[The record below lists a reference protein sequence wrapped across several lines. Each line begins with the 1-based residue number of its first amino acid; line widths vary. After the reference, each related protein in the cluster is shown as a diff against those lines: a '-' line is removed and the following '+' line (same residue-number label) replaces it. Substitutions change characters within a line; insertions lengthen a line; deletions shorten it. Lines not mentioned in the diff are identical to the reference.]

1 MKQAQSE
8 FRELNK
14 ALKDITFNNERYEFI
29 YMPSGHYRNYYDM
42 IMDDFNVIQG
52 ESIFSGIFHETHKE
66 VIDELFERLA
76 LNNES
81 SSKTLAEFTDYRT
94 YMDYDIKIIH
104 SDGTFSYYSKVCE
117 EKSGGETQTPF
128 YVTVAASFVQLY
140 TNNIGGEATG
150 LVMFDEAFNNMDDE
164 RISGVLEFM
173 NSLPLQLIIAAPPDK
188 IQYIGPSMEET
199 LLIMT
204 DEKVDE
210 IYRHLGRVPE
220 KQMQQAQLAVLR
232 ELKTECSTPVARNF
246 ICWLMKRLEQG
257 KTVKEYLN
265 LDDTEG
271 SRRLIRA
278 IHKIETNQKEIYIRE
293 FSVQCFGDSKELEK
307 KSGLIGKIFRR
318 FSDDMEDMDND
329 VILAEYG
336 IYRTPNYV
344 YVKGSGR
351 LRIGTPEAYDID
363 LRSLRQ
369 GIGLSGEDLD
379 GLEWKVDVSVKRI
392 ITIENLTTFFRWE
405 EPDSVLIYLGGYH
418 NAVRRKFL
426 QKLYQVFP
434 EAEYFHFG
442 DIDVGGFE
450 IYEDLCRRT
459 GIPFTTYKMGI
470 SELEQYEQY
479 TRELT
484 ENDRKRMD
492 SLLNN
497 EAYENVWPIL
507 RYMKEHGK
515 KLEQE
520 SIL

>member
-1 MKQAQSE
+1 M
-8 FRELNK
+8 
-14 ALKDITFNNERYEFI
+14 RYEERILQTLLDSYERSRLSRGENEVAVHIAFPITPKTMPI
-29 YMPSGHYRNYYDM
+29 Y
-42 IMDDFNVIQG
+42 
-52 ESIFSGIFHETHKE
+52 
-66 VIDELFERLA
+66 
-76 LNNES
+76 
-81 SSKTLAEFTDYRT
+81 
-94 YMDYDIKIIH
+94 
-104 SDGTFSYYSKVCE
+104 
-117 EKSGGETQTPF
+117 
-128 YVTVAASFVQLY
+128 
-140 TNNIGGEATG
+140 
-150 LVMFDEAFNNMDDE
+150 FDE
-164 RISGVLEFM
+164 
-173 NSLPLQLIIAAPPDK
+173 NSLAYEEIHGTAGHLEEMGYTCSVWKGGKKNHILQK
-188 IQYIGPSMEET
+188 IV
-199 LLIMT
+199 LC

-220 KQMQQAQLAVLR
+220 KQMQQAQLAVLQ
-232 ELKTECSTPVARNF
+232 ELETECSTPVARNF

-278 IHKIETNQKEIYIRE
+278 IHRIETNQKEIYIRE

-307 KSGLIGKIFRR
+307 KSDLIGKIFRR
-318 FSDDMEDMDND
+318 FSDDMEDMDKD

-492 SLLNN
+492 SLLNS

>member
-1 MKQAQSE
+1 M
-8 FRELNK
+8 
-14 ALKDITFNNERYEFI
+14 RYEERILQTLLDSYERSRLSRGENEVAVHIAFPITPKTMPI
-29 YMPSGHYRNYYDM
+29 Y
-42 IMDDFNVIQG
+42 
-52 ESIFSGIFHETHKE
+52 
-66 VIDELFERLA
+66 
-76 LNNES
+76 
-81 SSKTLAEFTDYRT
+81 
-94 YMDYDIKIIH
+94 
-104 SDGTFSYYSKVCE
+104 
-117 EKSGGETQTPF
+117 
-128 YVTVAASFVQLY
+128 
-140 TNNIGGEATG
+140 
-150 LVMFDEAFNNMDDE
+150 FDE
-164 RISGVLEFM
+164 
-173 NSLPLQLIIAAPPDK
+173 NSLAYEEIHGTAGHLEEMGYTCSVWKGGKKNHILQK
-188 IQYIGPSMEET
+188 IV
-199 LLIMT
+199 LC

-220 KQMQQAQLAVLR
+220 KQMQQAQLAVLQ

-278 IHKIETNQKEIYIRE
+278 IHRIETNQKEIYIRE

-459 GIPFTTYKMGI
+459 GIPFDTYKMGI

-492 SLLNN
+492 SLLNK

-507 RYMKEHGK
+507 RYMKEHRK

>member
-1 MKQAQSE
+1 M
-8 FRELNK
+8 
-14 ALKDITFNNERYEFI
+14 RYEERI
-29 YMPSGHYRNYYDM
+29 LQTLLDSYERSRLSR
-42 IMDDFNVIQG
+42 G
-52 ESIFSGIFHETHKE
+52 ENE
-66 VIDELFERLA
+66 VAVHIAFPIT
-76 LNNES
+76 
-81 SSKTLAEFTDYRT
+81 SKTMPIY
-94 YMDYDIKIIH
+94 
-104 SDGTFSYYSKVCE
+104 
-117 EKSGGETQTPF
+117 
-128 YVTVAASFVQLY
+128 
-140 TNNIGGEATG
+140 
-150 LVMFDEAFNNMDDE
+150 FDE
-164 RISGVLEFM
+164 
-173 NSLPLQLIIAAPPDK
+173 NSLAYEEIHGTAGHLEEMGYTCSVWKGGKKNHILQK
-188 IQYIGPSMEET
+188 IV
-199 LLIMT
+199 LC

-220 KQMQQAQLAVLR
+220 KQMQQAQLAVLQ

-278 IHKIETNQKEIYIRE
+278 IHRIETNQKEIYIRE

-344 YVKGSGR
+344 YVKGGGR

>member
-1 MKQAQSE
+1 M
-8 FRELNK
+8 
-14 ALKDITFNNERYEFI
+14 RYEERILQTLLDSYERSRLSRGENEVAVHIAFPITPKTMPI
-29 YMPSGHYRNYYDM
+29 Y
-42 IMDDFNVIQG
+42 
-52 ESIFSGIFHETHKE
+52 
-66 VIDELFERLA
+66 
-76 LNNES
+76 
-81 SSKTLAEFTDYRT
+81 
-94 YMDYDIKIIH
+94 
-104 SDGTFSYYSKVCE
+104 
-117 EKSGGETQTPF
+117 
-128 YVTVAASFVQLY
+128 
-140 TNNIGGEATG
+140 
-150 LVMFDEAFNNMDDE
+150 FDE
-164 RISGVLEFM
+164 
-173 NSLPLQLIIAAPPDK
+173 NSLAYEEIHGTAGHLEEMGYTCSVWKGGKKNHILQK
-188 IQYIGPSMEET
+188 IV
-199 LLIMT
+199 LC

-220 KQMQQAQLAVLR
+220 KQMQQAQLAVLQ

-278 IHKIETNQKEIYIRE
+278 IHRIETNQKEIYIRE
-293 FSVQCFGDSKELEK
+293 FSVQCFGTVRNWKRNP
-307 KSGLIGKIFRR
+307 GLIGKIFRR

>member
-1 MKQAQSE
+1 M
-8 FRELNK
+8 
-14 ALKDITFNNERYEFI
+14 RYEERILQTLLDSYERSRLSRGENEVAVHIAFPITPKTMPI
-29 YMPSGHYRNYYDM
+29 Y
-42 IMDDFNVIQG
+42 
-52 ESIFSGIFHETHKE
+52 
-66 VIDELFERLA
+66 
-76 LNNES
+76 
-81 SSKTLAEFTDYRT
+81 
-94 YMDYDIKIIH
+94 
-104 SDGTFSYYSKVCE
+104 
-117 EKSGGETQTPF
+117 
-128 YVTVAASFVQLY
+128 
-140 TNNIGGEATG
+140 
-150 LVMFDEAFNNMDDE
+150 FDE
-164 RISGVLEFM
+164 
-173 NSLPLQLIIAAPPDK
+173 NSLAYEEIHGTAGHLEEMGYTCSVWKGGKKNHILQK
-188 IQYIGPSMEET
+188 IV
-199 LLIMT
+199 LC

-220 KQMQQAQLAVLR
+220 KQMQQAQLAVLQ

-278 IHKIETNQKEIYIRE
+278 IHRIETNQKEIYIRE

-418 NAVRRKFL
+418 NAGRRKFL

-459 GIPFTTYKMGI
+459 GIPFDTYKMGI

-492 SLLNN
+492 SLLND

>member
-1 MKQAQSE
+1 MP
-8 FRELNK
+8 
-14 ALKDITFNNERYEFI
+14 I
-29 YMPSGHYRNYYDM
+29 Y
-42 IMDDFNVIQG
+42 
-52 ESIFSGIFHETHKE
+52 
-66 VIDELFERLA
+66 
-76 LNNES
+76 
-81 SSKTLAEFTDYRT
+81 
-94 YMDYDIKIIH
+94 
-104 SDGTFSYYSKVCE
+104 
-117 EKSGGETQTPF
+117 
-128 YVTVAASFVQLY
+128 
-140 TNNIGGEATG
+140 
-150 LVMFDEAFNNMDDE
+150 FDE
-164 RISGVLEFM
+164 
-173 NSLPLQLIIAAPPDK
+173 NSLAYEEIHGTAGHLEEMGYTCSVWKGGKKNHILQK
-188 IQYIGPSMEET
+188 IV
-199 LLIMT
+199 LC

-220 KQMQQAQLAVLR
+220 KQMQQAQLAVL
-232 ELKTECSTPVARNF
+232 
-246 ICWLMKRLEQG
+246 Q
-257 KTVKEYLN
+257 
-265 LDDTEG
+265 
-271 SRRLIRA
+271 
-278 IHKIETNQKEIYIRE
+278 
-293 FSVQCFGDSKELEK
+293 ELEK

-363 LRSLRQ
+363 LKSLRQ

-459 GIPFTTYKMGI
+459 GIPFTTYKIGI

>member
-1 MKQAQSE
+1 M
-8 FRELNK
+8 
-14 ALKDITFNNERYEFI
+14 RYEERILQTLLDSYERSRLSRGENEVAVHIAFPITPKTMPI
-29 YMPSGHYRNYYDM
+29 Y
-42 IMDDFNVIQG
+42 
-52 ESIFSGIFHETHKE
+52 
-66 VIDELFERLA
+66 
-76 LNNES
+76 
-81 SSKTLAEFTDYRT
+81 
-94 YMDYDIKIIH
+94 
-104 SDGTFSYYSKVCE
+104 
-117 EKSGGETQTPF
+117 
-128 YVTVAASFVQLY
+128 
-140 TNNIGGEATG
+140 
-150 LVMFDEAFNNMDDE
+150 FDE
-164 RISGVLEFM
+164 
-173 NSLPLQLIIAAPPDK
+173 NSLAYEEIHGAAGHLEEMGYTCSVWKGGKKNHILQK
-188 IQYIGPSMEET
+188 IV
-199 LLIMT
+199 LC

-220 KQMQQAQLAVLR
+220 KQMQQAQLAVLQ

-278 IHKIETNQKEIYIRE
+278 IHRIETNQKEIYIRE

-329 VILAEYG
+329 VILEEYG

>member
-1 MKQAQSE
+1 M
-8 FRELNK
+8 
-14 ALKDITFNNERYEFI
+14 RYEERILQTLLDSYERSRLSRGENEVAVHIAFPITPKTMPI
-29 YMPSGHYRNYYDM
+29 Y
-42 IMDDFNVIQG
+42 
-52 ESIFSGIFHETHKE
+52 
-66 VIDELFERLA
+66 
-76 LNNES
+76 
-81 SSKTLAEFTDYRT
+81 
-94 YMDYDIKIIH
+94 
-104 SDGTFSYYSKVCE
+104 
-117 EKSGGETQTPF
+117 
-128 YVTVAASFVQLY
+128 
-140 TNNIGGEATG
+140 
-150 LVMFDEAFNNMDDE
+150 FDE
-164 RISGVLEFM
+164 
-173 NSLPLQLIIAAPPDK
+173 NSLAYEEIHGTAGHLEEMGYTCSVWKGGKKNHILQK
-188 IQYIGPSMEET
+188 IV
-199 LLIMT
+199 LC

-220 KQMQQAQLAVLR
+220 KQMQQAQLAVLQ

-351 LRIGTPEAYDID
+351 LRIGTPEACDID
-363 LRSLRQ
+363 LRSLCQ

-379 GLEWKVDVSVKRI
+379 GLEWKRDVSVKRI

>member
-1 MKQAQSE
+1 M
-8 FRELNK
+8 
-14 ALKDITFNNERYEFI
+14 RYEERILQTLLDSYERSRLSRGENEVAVHIAFPITPKTMPI
-29 YMPSGHYRNYYDM
+29 Y
-42 IMDDFNVIQG
+42 
-52 ESIFSGIFHETHKE
+52 
-66 VIDELFERLA
+66 
-76 LNNES
+76 
-81 SSKTLAEFTDYRT
+81 
-94 YMDYDIKIIH
+94 
-104 SDGTFSYYSKVCE
+104 
-117 EKSGGETQTPF
+117 
-128 YVTVAASFVQLY
+128 
-140 TNNIGGEATG
+140 
-150 LVMFDEAFNNMDDE
+150 FDE
-164 RISGVLEFM
+164 
-173 NSLPLQLIIAAPPDK
+173 NSLAYEEIHGTAGHLEEMGYTCSVWKGGKKNHILQK
-188 IQYIGPSMEET
+188 IV
-199 LLIMT
+199 LC

-220 KQMQQAQLAVLR
+220 KQMQQAQLAVLQ

-271 SRRLIRA
+271 SRQLIRA
-278 IHKIETNQKEIYIRE
+278 IHRIETNQKEIYIRE

-434 EAEYFHFG
+434 EAEYVHFG

-492 SLLNN
+492 SSLNN

>member
-1 MKQAQSE
+1 MP
-8 FRELNK
+8 
-14 ALKDITFNNERYEFI
+14 I
-29 YMPSGHYRNYYDM
+29 Y
-42 IMDDFNVIQG
+42 
-52 ESIFSGIFHETHKE
+52 
-66 VIDELFERLA
+66 
-76 LNNES
+76 
-81 SSKTLAEFTDYRT
+81 
-94 YMDYDIKIIH
+94 
-104 SDGTFSYYSKVCE
+104 
-117 EKSGGETQTPF
+117 
-128 YVTVAASFVQLY
+128 
-140 TNNIGGEATG
+140 
-150 LVMFDEAFNNMDDE
+150 FDE
-164 RISGVLEFM
+164 
-173 NSLPLQLIIAAPPDK
+173 NSLAYEEIHGTAGHLEEMGYTCSVWKGGKKNHILQK
-188 IQYIGPSMEET
+188 IV
-199 LLIMT
+199 LC

-220 KQMQQAQLAVLR
+220 KQMQQAQLAVLQ

-492 SLLNN
+492 SLLNS

>member
-1 MKQAQSE
+1 M
-8 FRELNK
+8 
-14 ALKDITFNNERYEFI
+14 RYEERILQTLLDSYERSRLSRGENEVAVHIAFPITPKTMPI
-29 YMPSGHYRNYYDM
+29 Y
-42 IMDDFNVIQG
+42 
-52 ESIFSGIFHETHKE
+52 
-66 VIDELFERLA
+66 
-76 LNNES
+76 
-81 SSKTLAEFTDYRT
+81 
-94 YMDYDIKIIH
+94 
-104 SDGTFSYYSKVCE
+104 
-117 EKSGGETQTPF
+117 
-128 YVTVAASFVQLY
+128 
-140 TNNIGGEATG
+140 
-150 LVMFDEAFNNMDDE
+150 FDE
-164 RISGVLEFM
+164 
-173 NSLPLQLIIAAPPDK
+173 NSLAYEEIHGTAGHLEEMGYTCSVWKGGKKNHILQK
-188 IQYIGPSMEET
+188 IV
-199 LLIMT
+199 LC

-220 KQMQQAQLAVLR
+220 KQMQQAQLAVLQ

-278 IHKIETNQKEIYIRE
+278 IHRIETNQKEIYIRE

-459 GIPFTTYKMGI
+459 GIPFDTYKMGI

-507 RYMKEHGK
+507 RYMKEHRK

>member
-1 MKQAQSE
+1 M
-8 FRELNK
+8 
-14 ALKDITFNNERYEFI
+14 RYEERILQTLLDSYERSRLSRGENEVAVHIAFPITPKTMPI
-29 YMPSGHYRNYYDM
+29 Y
-42 IMDDFNVIQG
+42 
-52 ESIFSGIFHETHKE
+52 
-66 VIDELFERLA
+66 
-76 LNNES
+76 
-81 SSKTLAEFTDYRT
+81 
-94 YMDYDIKIIH
+94 
-104 SDGTFSYYSKVCE
+104 
-117 EKSGGETQTPF
+117 
-128 YVTVAASFVQLY
+128 
-140 TNNIGGEATG
+140 
-150 LVMFDEAFNNMDDE
+150 FDE
-164 RISGVLEFM
+164 
-173 NSLPLQLIIAAPPDK
+173 NSLAYEEIHGTAGHLEEMGYTCSVWKGGKKNHILQK
-188 IQYIGPSMEET
+188 IV
-199 LLIMT
+199 LC

-210 IYRHLGRVPE
+210 IYRHQGRVPE
-220 KQMQQAQLAVLR
+220 KQMQQAQLAVLQ

>member
-1 MKQAQSE
+1 M
-8 FRELNK
+8 
-14 ALKDITFNNERYEFI
+14 RYEERILQTLLDSYERSRLSRGENEIAVHIAFPITPKTMPI
-29 YMPSGHYRNYYDM
+29 Y
-42 IMDDFNVIQG
+42 
-52 ESIFSGIFHETHKE
+52 
-66 VIDELFERLA
+66 
-76 LNNES
+76 
-81 SSKTLAEFTDYRT
+81 
-94 YMDYDIKIIH
+94 
-104 SDGTFSYYSKVCE
+104 
-117 EKSGGETQTPF
+117 
-128 YVTVAASFVQLY
+128 
-140 TNNIGGEATG
+140 
-150 LVMFDEAFNNMDDE
+150 FDE
-164 RISGVLEFM
+164 
-173 NSLPLQLIIAAPPDK
+173 NSLAYEEIHGTAGHLEEMGYTCSVWKGGKKNHILQK
-188 IQYIGPSMEET
+188 IV
-199 LLIMT
+199 LC

-220 KQMQQAQLAVLR
+220 KRMQQAQLAVLQ

-278 IHKIETNQKEIYIRE
+278 IHRIETNQKEIYIRE

>member
-1 MKQAQSE
+1 M
-8 FRELNK
+8 
-14 ALKDITFNNERYEFI
+14 RYEERILQTLLDSYERSRLSRGENEVAVHIAFPITPKTMPI
-29 YMPSGHYRNYYDM
+29 Y
-42 IMDDFNVIQG
+42 
-52 ESIFSGIFHETHKE
+52 
-66 VIDELFERLA
+66 
-76 LNNES
+76 
-81 SSKTLAEFTDYRT
+81 
-94 YMDYDIKIIH
+94 
-104 SDGTFSYYSKVCE
+104 
-117 EKSGGETQTPF
+117 
-128 YVTVAASFVQLY
+128 
-140 TNNIGGEATG
+140 
-150 LVMFDEAFNNMDDE
+150 FDE
-164 RISGVLEFM
+164 
-173 NSLPLQLIIAAPPDK
+173 NSLAYEEIHGTAGHLEEMGYTCSVWKGGKKNHILQK
-188 IQYIGPSMEET
+188 IV
-199 LLIMT
+199 LC

-220 KQMQQAQLAVLR
+220 KQMQQAQLAVLQ

-507 RYMKEHGK
+507 MYMKEHGK

>member
-1 MKQAQSE
+1 M
-8 FRELNK
+8 
-14 ALKDITFNNERYEFI
+14 RYEERILQTLLDSYERSRLSRGENEVAVHIAFPITPKTMPI
-29 YMPSGHYRNYYDM
+29 Y
-42 IMDDFNVIQG
+42 
-52 ESIFSGIFHETHKE
+52 
-66 VIDELFERLA
+66 
-76 LNNES
+76 
-81 SSKTLAEFTDYRT
+81 
-94 YMDYDIKIIH
+94 
-104 SDGTFSYYSKVCE
+104 
-117 EKSGGETQTPF
+117 
-128 YVTVAASFVQLY
+128 
-140 TNNIGGEATG
+140 
-150 LVMFDEAFNNMDDE
+150 FDE
-164 RISGVLEFM
+164 
-173 NSLPLQLIIAAPPDK
+173 NSLAYEEIHGTAGHLEEMGYTCSVWKGGKKNHILQK
-188 IQYIGPSMEET
+188 IV
-199 LLIMT
+199 LC

-336 IYRTPNYV
+336 SDRTPNYV

>member
-1 MKQAQSE
+1 M
-8 FRELNK
+8 
-14 ALKDITFNNERYEFI
+14 RYEERILQTLLDSYERSRLSRGENEVAVHIAFPITPKTMPI
-29 YMPSGHYRNYYDM
+29 Y
-42 IMDDFNVIQG
+42 
-52 ESIFSGIFHETHKE
+52 
-66 VIDELFERLA
+66 
-76 LNNES
+76 
-81 SSKTLAEFTDYRT
+81 
-94 YMDYDIKIIH
+94 
-104 SDGTFSYYSKVCE
+104 
-117 EKSGGETQTPF
+117 
-128 YVTVAASFVQLY
+128 
-140 TNNIGGEATG
+140 
-150 LVMFDEAFNNMDDE
+150 FDE
-164 RISGVLEFM
+164 
-173 NSLPLQLIIAAPPDK
+173 NSLAYEEIHGTAGHLEEMGYTCSVWKGGKKNHILQK
-188 IQYIGPSMEET
+188 IV
-199 LLIMT
+199 LC

-220 KQMQQAQLAVLR
+220 KQMQQAQLAVLQ

-459 GIPFTTYKMGI
+459 GIPFDTYKMGI

-492 SLLNN
+492 SLLND

>member
-1 MKQAQSE
+1 M
-8 FRELNK
+8 
-14 ALKDITFNNERYEFI
+14 
-29 YMPSGHYRNYYDM
+29 
-42 IMDDFNVIQG
+42 V
-52 ESIFSGIFHETHKE
+52 
-66 VIDELFERLA
+66 
-76 LNNES
+76 
-81 SSKTLAEFTDYRT
+81 
-94 YMDYDIKIIH
+94 
-104 SDGTFSYYSKVCE
+104 
-117 EKSGGETQTPF
+117 
-128 YVTVAASFVQLY
+128 
-140 TNNIGGEATG
+140 
-150 LVMFDEAFNNMDDE
+150 
-164 RISGVLEFM
+164 
-173 NSLPLQLIIAAPPDK
+173 
-188 IQYIGPSMEET
+188 
-199 LLIMT
+199 
-204 DEKVDE
+204 
-210 IYRHLGRVPE
+210 
-220 KQMQQAQLAVLR
+220 
-232 ELKTECSTPVARNF
+232 
-246 ICWLMKRLEQG
+246 
-257 KTVKEYLN
+257 
-265 LDDTEG
+265 
-271 SRRLIRA
+271 
-278 IHKIETNQKEIYIRE
+278 
-293 FSVQCFGDSKELEK
+293 FGDSKELEK
-307 KSGLIGKIFRR
+307 KIGLIGKILRR
-318 FSDDMEDMDND
+318 FSDGFEEMDTD
-329 VILAEYG
+329 VILSEYG

-344 YVKGSGR
+344 YVKGSGM
-351 LRIGTPEAYDID
+351 LSIGVPDSCKVD
-363 LRSLRQ
+363 LRNLRQ
-369 GIGLSGEDLD
+369 GIGLSGEDLAS
-379 GLEWKVDVSVKRI
+379 LEWSENIQVKKV

>member
-1 MKQAQSE
+1 MP
-8 FRELNK
+8 
-14 ALKDITFNNERYEFI
+14 I
-29 YMPSGHYRNYYDM
+29 Y
-42 IMDDFNVIQG
+42 
-52 ESIFSGIFHETHKE
+52 
-66 VIDELFERLA
+66 
-76 LNNES
+76 
-81 SSKTLAEFTDYRT
+81 
-94 YMDYDIKIIH
+94 
-104 SDGTFSYYSKVCE
+104 
-117 EKSGGETQTPF
+117 
-128 YVTVAASFVQLY
+128 
-140 TNNIGGEATG
+140 
-150 LVMFDEAFNNMDDE
+150 FDE
-164 RISGVLEFM
+164 
-173 NSLPLQLIIAAPPDK
+173 NSLAYEEIHGTAGHLEEMGYTCSVWKGGKKNHILQK
-188 IQYIGPSMEET
+188 IV
-199 LLIMT
+199 LC

-220 KQMQQAQLAVLR
+220 KQMQQAQLAVLQ

-278 IHKIETNQKEIYIRE
+278 IHRIETNQKEIYIRE

-318 FSDDMEDMDND
+318 FSDDM
-329 VILAEYG
+329 
-336 IYRTPNYV
+336 
-344 YVKGSGR
+344 
-351 LRIGTPEAYDID
+351 
-363 LRSLRQ
+363 
-369 GIGLSGEDLD
+369 EDLD

>member
-1 MKQAQSE
+1 M
-8 FRELNK
+8 
-14 ALKDITFNNERYEFI
+14 RYEERILQTLLDSYERSRLSRGENEVAVHIAFPITPKTMPI
-29 YMPSGHYRNYYDM
+29 Y
-42 IMDDFNVIQG
+42 
-52 ESIFSGIFHETHKE
+52 
-66 VIDELFERLA
+66 
-76 LNNES
+76 
-81 SSKTLAEFTDYRT
+81 
-94 YMDYDIKIIH
+94 
-104 SDGTFSYYSKVCE
+104 
-117 EKSGGETQTPF
+117 
-128 YVTVAASFVQLY
+128 
-140 TNNIGGEATG
+140 
-150 LVMFDEAFNNMDDE
+150 FDE
-164 RISGVLEFM
+164 
-173 NSLPLQLIIAAPPDK
+173 NSLAYEEIHGTAGHLEEMGYTCSVWKGGKKNHILQK
-188 IQYIGPSMEET
+188 IV
-199 LLIMT
+199 LC

-220 KQMQQAQLAVLR
+220 KQMQQAQLAVLQ

-278 IHKIETNQKEIYIRE
+278 IHRIETNQKEIYIRE

-336 IYRTPNYV
+336 IYRTSNYV

>member
-1 MKQAQSE
+1 M
-8 FRELNK
+8 
-14 ALKDITFNNERYEFI
+14 RYEERILQTLLDSYERSRLSRGENEVAVHIAFPITPKTMPI
-29 YMPSGHYRNYYDM
+29 Y
-42 IMDDFNVIQG
+42 
-52 ESIFSGIFHETHKE
+52 
-66 VIDELFERLA
+66 
-76 LNNES
+76 
-81 SSKTLAEFTDYRT
+81 
-94 YMDYDIKIIH
+94 
-104 SDGTFSYYSKVCE
+104 
-117 EKSGGETQTPF
+117 
-128 YVTVAASFVQLY
+128 
-140 TNNIGGEATG
+140 
-150 LVMFDEAFNNMDDE
+150 FDE
-164 RISGVLEFM
+164 
-173 NSLPLQLIIAAPPDK
+173 NSLAYEEIHGTAGHLEEMGYTCSVWKGGKKNHILQK
-188 IQYIGPSMEET
+188 IV
-199 LLIMT
+199 LC

-220 KQMQQAQLAVLR
+220 KQMQQAQLAVLQ

-278 IHKIETNQKEIYIRE
+278 IHRIETNQKEIYIRE

-307 KSGLIGKIFRR
+307 KSSLIGKIFRR

-329 VILAEYG
+329 VILEEYG

>member
-1 MKQAQSE
+1 M
-8 FRELNK
+8 
-14 ALKDITFNNERYEFI
+14 RYEERILQTLLDSYERSRLSRGENEVAVHIAFPITPKTMPI
-29 YMPSGHYRNYYDM
+29 Y
-42 IMDDFNVIQG
+42 
-52 ESIFSGIFHETHKE
+52 
-66 VIDELFERLA
+66 
-76 LNNES
+76 
-81 SSKTLAEFTDYRT
+81 
-94 YMDYDIKIIH
+94 
-104 SDGTFSYYSKVCE
+104 
-117 EKSGGETQTPF
+117 
-128 YVTVAASFVQLY
+128 
-140 TNNIGGEATG
+140 
-150 LVMFDEAFNNMDDE
+150 FDE
-164 RISGVLEFM
+164 
-173 NSLPLQLIIAAPPDK
+173 NSLAYEEIHGTAGHLEEMGYTCSVWKGGKKNHILQK
-188 IQYIGPSMEET
+188 IV
-199 LLIMT
+199 LC

-220 KQMQQAQLAVLR
+220 KQMQQAQLAVLQ

-278 IHKIETNQKEIYIRE
+278 IHRIETNQKEIYIRE

-497 EAYENVWPIL
+497 EAYENVWP
-507 RYMKEHGK
+507 EHSGK
-515 KLEQE
+515 KIPY
-520 SIL
+520 SRTDR

>member
-1 MKQAQSE
+1 M
-8 FRELNK
+8 
-14 ALKDITFNNERYEFI
+14 RYEERILQTLLDSYERSRLSRGENEVAVHIAFPITPKTMPI
-29 YMPSGHYRNYYDM
+29 Y
-42 IMDDFNVIQG
+42 
-52 ESIFSGIFHETHKE
+52 
-66 VIDELFERLA
+66 
-76 LNNES
+76 
-81 SSKTLAEFTDYRT
+81 
-94 YMDYDIKIIH
+94 
-104 SDGTFSYYSKVCE
+104 
-117 EKSGGETQTPF
+117 
-128 YVTVAASFVQLY
+128 
-140 TNNIGGEATG
+140 
-150 LVMFDEAFNNMDDE
+150 FDE
-164 RISGVLEFM
+164 
-173 NSLPLQLIIAAPPDK
+173 NSLAYEEIHGTAGHLEEMGYTCSVWKGGKKNHILQK
-188 IQYIGPSMEET
+188 IV
-199 LLIMT
+199 LC

-210 IYRHLGRVPE
+210 IYRHLGRVAE
-220 KQMQQAQLAVLR
+220 IQMQQAQLAVLQ

-450 IYEDLCRRT
+450 IYEDLCRRK

>member
-1 MKQAQSE
+1 M
-8 FRELNK
+8 
-14 ALKDITFNNERYEFI
+14 RYEERILQTLLDSYERSRLSRGENEVAVHIAFPITPKTMPI
-29 YMPSGHYRNYYDM
+29 Y
-42 IMDDFNVIQG
+42 
-52 ESIFSGIFHETHKE
+52 
-66 VIDELFERLA
+66 
-76 LNNES
+76 
-81 SSKTLAEFTDYRT
+81 
-94 YMDYDIKIIH
+94 
-104 SDGTFSYYSKVCE
+104 
-117 EKSGGETQTPF
+117 
-128 YVTVAASFVQLY
+128 
-140 TNNIGGEATG
+140 
-150 LVMFDEAFNNMDDE
+150 FDE
-164 RISGVLEFM
+164 
-173 NSLPLQLIIAAPPDK
+173 NSLAYEEIHGTAGHLEEMGYTCSVWKGGKKNHILQK
-188 IQYIGPSMEET
+188 IV
-199 LLIMT
+199 LC

-220 KQMQQAQLAVLR
+220 KQMQQAQLAVLQ

-484 ENDRKRMD
+484 ENDRKRRD

>member
-1 MKQAQSE
+1 M
-8 FRELNK
+8 
-14 ALKDITFNNERYEFI
+14 RYEERILQTLLDSYEGSRLSRGENEVAVHIAFPITPKTMPI
-29 YMPSGHYRNYYDM
+29 Y
-42 IMDDFNVIQG
+42 
-52 ESIFSGIFHETHKE
+52 
-66 VIDELFERLA
+66 
-76 LNNES
+76 
-81 SSKTLAEFTDYRT
+81 
-94 YMDYDIKIIH
+94 
-104 SDGTFSYYSKVCE
+104 
-117 EKSGGETQTPF
+117 
-128 YVTVAASFVQLY
+128 
-140 TNNIGGEATG
+140 
-150 LVMFDEAFNNMDDE
+150 FDE
-164 RISGVLEFM
+164 
-173 NSLPLQLIIAAPPDK
+173 NSLAYEEIHGTAGHLEEMGYTCSVWKGGKKNHILQK
-188 IQYIGPSMEET
+188 IV
-199 LLIMT
+199 LC

-220 KQMQQAQLAVLR
+220 KQMQQAQLAVLQ

-278 IHKIETNQKEIYIRE
+278 IHRIETNQKEIYIRE

-329 VILAEYG
+329 VVLAEYG

-426 QKLYQVFP
+426 QKLYQAFP

-459 GIPFTTYKMGI
+459 GIPFDTYKMGI

>member
-1 MKQAQSE
+1 M
-8 FRELNK
+8 
-14 ALKDITFNNERYEFI
+14 RYEERILQTLLDSYERSRLSRGENEVAVHIAFPITPKTMPI
-29 YMPSGHYRNYYDM
+29 Y
-42 IMDDFNVIQG
+42 
-52 ESIFSGIFHETHKE
+52 
-66 VIDELFERLA
+66 
-76 LNNES
+76 
-81 SSKTLAEFTDYRT
+81 
-94 YMDYDIKIIH
+94 
-104 SDGTFSYYSKVCE
+104 
-117 EKSGGETQTPF
+117 
-128 YVTVAASFVQLY
+128 
-140 TNNIGGEATG
+140 
-150 LVMFDEAFNNMDDE
+150 FDE
-164 RISGVLEFM
+164 
-173 NSLPLQLIIAAPPDK
+173 NSLAYEEIHGTAGHLEEMGYTCSVWKGGKKNHILQK
-188 IQYIGPSMEET
+188 IV
-199 LLIMT
+199 LC

-220 KQMQQAQLAVLR
+220 KQMQQAQLAVLQ

-271 SRRLIRA
+271 SRWLIRA
-278 IHKIETNQKEIYIRE
+278 IHRIETNQKEIYIRE

>member
-1 MKQAQSE
+1 M
-8 FRELNK
+8 
-14 ALKDITFNNERYEFI
+14 RYEERILQTLLDSYERSRLSRGENEVAVHIAFPITPKTMPI
-29 YMPSGHYRNYYDM
+29 Y
-42 IMDDFNVIQG
+42 
-52 ESIFSGIFHETHKE
+52 
-66 VIDELFERLA
+66 
-76 LNNES
+76 
-81 SSKTLAEFTDYRT
+81 
-94 YMDYDIKIIH
+94 
-104 SDGTFSYYSKVCE
+104 
-117 EKSGGETQTPF
+117 
-128 YVTVAASFVQLY
+128 
-140 TNNIGGEATG
+140 
-150 LVMFDEAFNNMDDE
+150 FDE
-164 RISGVLEFM
+164 
-173 NSLPLQLIIAAPPDK
+173 NSLAYEEIHGTAGHLEEMGYTCSVWKGGKKNHILQK
-188 IQYIGPSMEET
+188 IV
-199 LLIMT
+199 LC

-220 KQMQQAQLAVLR
+220 KQMQQAQLAVLQ

-278 IHKIETNQKEIYIRE
+278 IHRIETNQKEIYIRE

-329 VILAEYG
+329 VILEEYG
-336 IYRTPNYV
+336 LYRTPNYV

>member
-1 MKQAQSE
+1 M
-8 FRELNK
+8 
-14 ALKDITFNNERYEFI
+14 RYEERILQTLLDSYERSRLSRGENEVAVHIAFPITPKTMPI
-29 YMPSGHYRNYYDM
+29 Y
-42 IMDDFNVIQG
+42 
-52 ESIFSGIFHETHKE
+52 
-66 VIDELFERLA
+66 
-76 LNNES
+76 
-81 SSKTLAEFTDYRT
+81 
-94 YMDYDIKIIH
+94 
-104 SDGTFSYYSKVCE
+104 
-117 EKSGGETQTPF
+117 
-128 YVTVAASFVQLY
+128 
-140 TNNIGGEATG
+140 
-150 LVMFDEAFNNMDDE
+150 FDE
-164 RISGVLEFM
+164 
-173 NSLPLQLIIAAPPDK
+173 NSLAYEEIHGTAGHLEEMGYTCSVWKGGKKNHILQK
-188 IQYIGPSMEET
+188 IV
-199 LLIMT
+199 LC

-220 KQMQQAQLAVLR
+220 KQMQQAQLAVLQ

-278 IHKIETNQKEIYIRE
+278 IHRIETNQKEIYIRE

-470 SELEQYEQY
+470 SEMEQYEQY

>member
-1 MKQAQSE
+1 M
-8 FRELNK
+8 
-14 ALKDITFNNERYEFI
+14 RYEERILQTLLDSYERSRLSRGENEVAVHIAFPITPKTMPI
-29 YMPSGHYRNYYDM
+29 Y
-42 IMDDFNVIQG
+42 
-52 ESIFSGIFHETHKE
+52 
-66 VIDELFERLA
+66 
-76 LNNES
+76 
-81 SSKTLAEFTDYRT
+81 
-94 YMDYDIKIIH
+94 
-104 SDGTFSYYSKVCE
+104 
-117 EKSGGETQTPF
+117 
-128 YVTVAASFVQLY
+128 
-140 TNNIGGEATG
+140 
-150 LVMFDEAFNNMDDE
+150 FDE
-164 RISGVLEFM
+164 
-173 NSLPLQLIIAAPPDK
+173 NSLAYEEIHGTAGHLEEMGYTCSVWKGGKKNHILQK
-188 IQYIGPSMEET
+188 IV
-199 LLIMT
+199 LC

-220 KQMQQAQLAVLR
+220 KQMQQAQLAVLQ

-318 FSDDMEDMDND
+318 FSDDMEDMDKD

>member
-1 MKQAQSE
+1 M
-8 FRELNK
+8 
-14 ALKDITFNNERYEFI
+14 RYEERILQTLLDSYERSRLSRGENEVAVHIAFPITPKTMPI
-29 YMPSGHYRNYYDM
+29 Y
-42 IMDDFNVIQG
+42 
-52 ESIFSGIFHETHKE
+52 
-66 VIDELFERLA
+66 
-76 LNNES
+76 
-81 SSKTLAEFTDYRT
+81 
-94 YMDYDIKIIH
+94 
-104 SDGTFSYYSKVCE
+104 
-117 EKSGGETQTPF
+117 
-128 YVTVAASFVQLY
+128 
-140 TNNIGGEATG
+140 
-150 LVMFDEAFNNMDDE
+150 FDE
-164 RISGVLEFM
+164 
-173 NSLPLQLIIAAPPDK
+173 NSLAYEEIHGTAGHLEEMGYTCSVWKGGKKNHILQK
-188 IQYIGPSMEET
+188 IV
-199 LLIMT
+199 LC

-220 KQMQQAQLAVLR
+220 KRMQQAQLAVLQ

-278 IHKIETNQKEIYIRE
+278 IHRIETNQKEIYIRE

-405 EPDSVLIYLGGYH
+405 EPDSVLNYLGGYH

>member
-1 MKQAQSE
+1 M
-8 FRELNK
+8 
-14 ALKDITFNNERYEFI
+14 RYEERILQTLLDSYERSRLSRGENEVAVHIAFPITPKTMPI
-29 YMPSGHYRNYYDM
+29 Y
-42 IMDDFNVIQG
+42 
-52 ESIFSGIFHETHKE
+52 
-66 VIDELFERLA
+66 
-76 LNNES
+76 
-81 SSKTLAEFTDYRT
+81 
-94 YMDYDIKIIH
+94 
-104 SDGTFSYYSKVCE
+104 
-117 EKSGGETQTPF
+117 
-128 YVTVAASFVQLY
+128 
-140 TNNIGGEATG
+140 
-150 LVMFDEAFNNMDDE
+150 FDE
-164 RISGVLEFM
+164 
-173 NSLPLQLIIAAPPDK
+173 NSLAYEEIHGTAGHLEEMGYTCSVWKGGKKNHILQK
-188 IQYIGPSMEET
+188 IV
-199 LLIMT
+199 LC

-220 KQMQQAQLAVLR
+220 KQMQQAQLAVLQ

-271 SRRLIRA
+271 SRQLIRA
-278 IHKIETNQKEIYIRE
+278 IHRIETNQKEIYIRE

-351 LRIGTPEAYDID
+351 LRIGIPEAYDID

>member
-1 MKQAQSE
+1 M
-8 FRELNK
+8 
-14 ALKDITFNNERYEFI
+14 RYEERILQTLLDSYERSRLSRGENEVAVHIAFPITPKTMPI
-29 YMPSGHYRNYYDM
+29 Y
-42 IMDDFNVIQG
+42 
-52 ESIFSGIFHETHKE
+52 
-66 VIDELFERLA
+66 
-76 LNNES
+76 
-81 SSKTLAEFTDYRT
+81 
-94 YMDYDIKIIH
+94 
-104 SDGTFSYYSKVCE
+104 
-117 EKSGGETQTPF
+117 
-128 YVTVAASFVQLY
+128 
-140 TNNIGGEATG
+140 
-150 LVMFDEAFNNMDDE
+150 FDE
-164 RISGVLEFM
+164 
-173 NSLPLQLIIAAPPDK
+173 NSLAYEEIHGTAGHLEEMGYTCSVWKGGKKNRILQK
-188 IQYIGPSMEET
+188 IV
-199 LLIMT
+199 LC

-220 KQMQQAQLAVLR
+220 KQMQQAQLAVLQ

>member
-1 MKQAQSE
+1 M
-8 FRELNK
+8 
-14 ALKDITFNNERYEFI
+14 RYEERILQTLLDSYERSRLSRGENEVAVHIAFPITPKTMPI
-29 YMPSGHYRNYYDM
+29 Y
-42 IMDDFNVIQG
+42 
-52 ESIFSGIFHETHKE
+52 
-66 VIDELFERLA
+66 
-76 LNNES
+76 
-81 SSKTLAEFTDYRT
+81 
-94 YMDYDIKIIH
+94 
-104 SDGTFSYYSKVCE
+104 
-117 EKSGGETQTPF
+117 
-128 YVTVAASFVQLY
+128 
-140 TNNIGGEATG
+140 
-150 LVMFDEAFNNMDDE
+150 FDE
-164 RISGVLEFM
+164 
-173 NSLPLQLIIAAPPDK
+173 NSLAYEEIHGTAGHLEEMGYTCSVWKGGKKNHILQK
-188 IQYIGPSMEET
+188 IV
-199 LLIMT
+199 LC

-220 KQMQQAQLAVLR
+220 KQMQQAQLAVLQ
-232 ELKTECSTPVARNF
+232 ELETECSTPVARNF

-278 IHKIETNQKEIYIRE
+278 IHRIETNQKEIYIRE

-318 FSDDMEDMDND
+318 FSDDMEDMDKD

-351 LRIGTPEAYDID
+351 LRIGTPEACDID
-363 LRSLRQ
+363 LRSLCQ

-379 GLEWKVDVSVKRI
+379 GLEWKRDVSVKRI

>member
-1 MKQAQSE
+1 M
-8 FRELNK
+8 
-14 ALKDITFNNERYEFI
+14 RYEERILQTLLDSYERSRLSRGENEVAVHIAFPITPKTMPI
-29 YMPSGHYRNYYDM
+29 Y
-42 IMDDFNVIQG
+42 
-52 ESIFSGIFHETHKE
+52 
-66 VIDELFERLA
+66 
-76 LNNES
+76 
-81 SSKTLAEFTDYRT
+81 
-94 YMDYDIKIIH
+94 
-104 SDGTFSYYSKVCE
+104 
-117 EKSGGETQTPF
+117 
-128 YVTVAASFVQLY
+128 
-140 TNNIGGEATG
+140 
-150 LVMFDEAFNNMDDE
+150 FDE
-164 RISGVLEFM
+164 
-173 NSLPLQLIIAAPPDK
+173 NSLAYEEIHGTAGHLEEMGYTCSVWKGGKKNHILQK
-188 IQYIGPSMEET
+188 IV
-199 LLIMT
+199 LC

-220 KQMQQAQLAVLR
+220 KQMQQAQLAVLQ

-278 IHKIETNQKEIYIRE
+278 IHRIETNQKEIYIRE

-344 YVKGSGR
+344 YVKGGGR

>member
-1 MKQAQSE
+1 M
-8 FRELNK
+8 
-14 ALKDITFNNERYEFI
+14 RYEERILQTLLDSYERSRLSRGENEVAVHIAFPITPKTMPI
-29 YMPSGHYRNYYDM
+29 Y
-42 IMDDFNVIQG
+42 
-52 ESIFSGIFHETHKE
+52 
-66 VIDELFERLA
+66 
-76 LNNES
+76 
-81 SSKTLAEFTDYRT
+81 
-94 YMDYDIKIIH
+94 
-104 SDGTFSYYSKVCE
+104 
-117 EKSGGETQTPF
+117 
-128 YVTVAASFVQLY
+128 
-140 TNNIGGEATG
+140 
-150 LVMFDEAFNNMDDE
+150 FDE
-164 RISGVLEFM
+164 
-173 NSLPLQLIIAAPPDK
+173 NSLAYEEIHGTAGHLEEMGYTCSVWKGGKKNHILQK
-188 IQYIGPSMEET
+188 IV
-199 LLIMT
+199 LC

-220 KQMQQAQLAVLR
+220 KQMQQAQLAVLQ
-232 ELKTECSTPVARNF
+232 ELETECSTPVARNF

-278 IHKIETNQKEIYIRE
+278 IHRIETNQKEIYIRE

-307 KSGLIGKIFRR
+307 KSDLIGKIFRR
-318 FSDDMEDMDND
+318 FSDDMEDMDKD

>member
-1 MKQAQSE
+1 M
-8 FRELNK
+8 
-14 ALKDITFNNERYEFI
+14 RYEERILQTLLDSYERSRLSRGENEVAVHIAFPITPKTMPI
-29 YMPSGHYRNYYDM
+29 Y
-42 IMDDFNVIQG
+42 
-52 ESIFSGIFHETHKE
+52 
-66 VIDELFERLA
+66 
-76 LNNES
+76 
-81 SSKTLAEFTDYRT
+81 
-94 YMDYDIKIIH
+94 
-104 SDGTFSYYSKVCE
+104 
-117 EKSGGETQTPF
+117 
-128 YVTVAASFVQLY
+128 
-140 TNNIGGEATG
+140 
-150 LVMFDEAFNNMDDE
+150 FDE
-164 RISGVLEFM
+164 
-173 NSLPLQLIIAAPPDK
+173 NSLAYEEIHGTAGHLEEMGYTCSVWKGGKKNHILQK
-188 IQYIGPSMEET
+188 IV
-199 LLIMT
+199 LC

>member
-1 MKQAQSE
+1 M
-8 FRELNK
+8 
-14 ALKDITFNNERYEFI
+14 RYEERILQTLLDSYERSRLSRGENEVAVHIAFPITPKTMPI
-29 YMPSGHYRNYYDM
+29 Y
-42 IMDDFNVIQG
+42 
-52 ESIFSGIFHETHKE
+52 
-66 VIDELFERLA
+66 
-76 LNNES
+76 
-81 SSKTLAEFTDYRT
+81 
-94 YMDYDIKIIH
+94 
-104 SDGTFSYYSKVCE
+104 
-117 EKSGGETQTPF
+117 
-128 YVTVAASFVQLY
+128 
-140 TNNIGGEATG
+140 
-150 LVMFDEAFNNMDDE
+150 FDE
-164 RISGVLEFM
+164 
-173 NSLPLQLIIAAPPDK
+173 NSLAYEEIHGTAGHLEEMGYTCSVWKGGKKNHILQK
-188 IQYIGPSMEET
+188 IV
-199 LLIMT
+199 LC

-210 IYRHLGRVPE
+210 IYRHLERVPE
-220 KQMQQAQLAVLR
+220 KQMQQAQLAVLQ

-278 IHKIETNQKEIYIRE
+278 IHRIETNQKEIYIRE

>member
-1 MKQAQSE
+1 M
-8 FRELNK
+8 
-14 ALKDITFNNERYEFI
+14 RYEERILQTLLDSYERSRLSRGENEVAVHIAFPITPKTMPI
-29 YMPSGHYRNYYDM
+29 Y
-42 IMDDFNVIQG
+42 
-52 ESIFSGIFHETHKE
+52 
-66 VIDELFERLA
+66 
-76 LNNES
+76 
-81 SSKTLAEFTDYRT
+81 
-94 YMDYDIKIIH
+94 
-104 SDGTFSYYSKVCE
+104 
-117 EKSGGETQTPF
+117 
-128 YVTVAASFVQLY
+128 
-140 TNNIGGEATG
+140 
-150 LVMFDEAFNNMDDE
+150 FDE
-164 RISGVLEFM
+164 
-173 NSLPLQLIIAAPPDK
+173 NSLAYEEIHGTAGHLEEMGYTCSVWKEGKKNHILQK
-188 IQYIGPSMEET
+188 IV
-199 LLIMT
+199 LC

-220 KQMQQAQLAVLR
+220 KQMQQAQLAVLQ

>member
-1 MKQAQSE
+1 M
-8 FRELNK
+8 
-14 ALKDITFNNERYEFI
+14 RYEERILQTLLDSYERSRLSRGENEVAVHIAFPITPKTMPI
-29 YMPSGHYRNYYDM
+29 Y
-42 IMDDFNVIQG
+42 
-52 ESIFSGIFHETHKE
+52 
-66 VIDELFERLA
+66 
-76 LNNES
+76 
-81 SSKTLAEFTDYRT
+81 
-94 YMDYDIKIIH
+94 
-104 SDGTFSYYSKVCE
+104 
-117 EKSGGETQTPF
+117 
-128 YVTVAASFVQLY
+128 
-140 TNNIGGEATG
+140 
-150 LVMFDEAFNNMDDE
+150 FDE
-164 RISGVLEFM
+164 
-173 NSLPLQLIIAAPPDK
+173 NSLAYEEIHGTAGHLEEMGYTCSVWKGGKKNHILQK
-188 IQYIGPSMEET
+188 IV
-199 LLIMT
+199 LC

-220 KQMQQAQLAVLR
+220 KQMQQAQLAVLQ

-470 SELEQYEQY
+470 SELDQYEQY